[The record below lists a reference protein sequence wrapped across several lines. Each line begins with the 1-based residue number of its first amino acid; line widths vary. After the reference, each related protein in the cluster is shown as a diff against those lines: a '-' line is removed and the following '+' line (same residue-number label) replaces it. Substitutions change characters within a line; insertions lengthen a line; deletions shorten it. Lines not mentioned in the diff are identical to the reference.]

1 MIDLLRIRACVT
13 RLYELEDSLL
23 AEMKAWEKSESPL
36 LPGEREQY
44 LEAIQAAVAGLYD
57 ARDTLEAAVER
68 LEGTQV

>member
-36 LPGEREQY
+36 LPGEQY